1 MLEGKV
7 VLITGASGGLGAP
20 VTRAFLEA
28 GATVI
33 GVSRSIQASH
43 FPHPAFTAM
52 PAELAG
58 GEAARLVADAV
69 AARFGRIDVLAHLVG
84 GFAGGEPVAE
94 TADATLERMLEL
106 NLKSA
111 FFTIRAVLPYMR
123 RQGGG
128 RILAIGSRAAV
139 EPASRIGAYAASKA
153 ALVSLIRTVAKENKD
168 CAITANIVLPAT
180 MDTPA
185 NRAAEPNA
193 DFSRWVQPAQVAA
206 LLVHL
211 ATDAASQVT
220 GAVIPIYGREA

>member
-58 GEAARLVADAV
+58 GEAARSVADAV

-94 TADATLERMLEL
+94 TADATLERIAMLALQESVCDGSIEEREQVL
-106 NLKSA
+106 EEPVDVEQPA
-111 FFTIRAVLPYMR
+111 ADAVLD
-123 RQGGG
+123 
-128 RILAIGSRAAV
+128 
-139 EPASRIGAYAASKA
+139 PASRRLRHVKDLARVHPHGLGHVRPGGQIGQQG
-153 ALVSLIRTVAKENKD
+153 LPD
-168 CAITANIVLPAT
+168 QIVLLAVRGDHTGVLGQPPRDLTGKGLEPA
-180 MDTPA
+180 
-185 NRAAEPNA
+185 
-193 DFSRWVQPAQVAA
+193 VQERSDD
-206 LLVHL
+206 L
-211 ATDAASQVT
+211 
-220 GAVIPIYGREA
+220 G